1 LVVVQNFLPCERDQQ
16 YLMPPSLTEWLP
28 EDHLAWFVID
38 AVDQMDLSGF
48 RAGYRADGWGRAA
61 HDPAMMVAVML
72 YAYCI
77 GERSSRR
84 IERRCMEDVA
94 FRVLA
99 ANQRPDHAT
108 IARFR
113 QRHTEGLTNL
123 FVEVLRL
130 CQRAGLLRVGLVALD
145 GTKMAAAASLDA
157 NRTREQIEAQVA
169 QMLAEAEV
177 VDAAENAQAGRD
189 GGGQP
194 PATLRGRAD
203 RLGRLAEA
211 KAQLDAEDAA
221 AARAHAEQLQ
231 RRAAVEAEQERK
243 LRGRKPK
250 PPQPNAE
257 ARRNTSDPDSRIM
270 KTSGG
275 WVQGYNGQALVTAG
289 QIILAA
295 QAVNDQADVAQ
306 LKPMLN
312 AGAANLAA
320 IGYPEAIAVALA
332 DAGYYSDANA
342 AAVGGPELLIATTNR
357 YKRDHTPPRGRIPT
371 NLSIMGR
378 MQRKLRTKRG
388 KSLYRKR
395 SQTVEPVFGQIKYSR
410 GITRLLRRGLAAANS
425 EWNLI
430 CATHNLLKLWRA
442 APTP

>member
-1 LVVVQNFLPCERDQQ
+1 VAQNFLPCERDQQ

-28 EDHLAWFVID
+28 EDHLVWFVID

-48 RAGYRADGWGRAA
+48 RASYRADGWGRAA

-84 IERRCMEDVA
+84 IERRCLEDVA
-94 FRVLA
+94 FRVLT
-99 ANQRPDHAT
+99 ANQRPDHTT

-113 QRHTEGLTNL
+113 QRHTEALAHL

-130 CQRAGLLRVGLVALD
+130 CQRAGLVQVGLVALD
-145 GTKMAAAASLDA
+145 GTKLAGAASLDA

-169 QMLAEAEV
+169 QMLAEAEAL
-177 VDAAENAQAGRD
+177 DAAEDADQD

-194 PATLRGRAD
+194 PAVLRGRAE
-203 RLGRLAEA
+203 RLRRLTEA
-211 KAQLDAEDAA
+211 KAQLDTEDAA
-221 AARAHAEQLQ
+221 AAQAHARHLQ
-231 RRAAVEAEQERK
+231 RRAAAEAEQGRK

-250 PPQPNAE
+250 PPQRSAE
-257 ARRNTSDPDSRIM
+257 ARRNTADPDSRVM

-289 QIILAA
+289 QIIVAA

-306 LKPMLN
+306 LTPMLQ

-320 IGYPEAIAVALA
+320 IGCPDAIGVALA

-342 AAVGGPELLIATTNR
+342 NAAGGPELLIATTNR
-357 YKRDHTPPRGRIPT
+357 HKRDHTPPRGRIPT

-378 MQRKLRTKRG
+378 MERRLRTKRG
-388 KSLYRKR
+388 KALYRQR
-395 SQTVEPVFGQIKYSR
+395 SQTVEPVFGQIKCPR
-410 GITRLLRRGLAAANS
+410 GITRLLRRGLTAADS
-425 EWNLI
+425 EWKLI

-442 APTP
+442 APAC

>member
-1 LVVVQNFLPCERDQQ
+1 
-16 YLMPPSLTEWLP
+16 MPPSLTEWLP

-425 EWNLI
+425 QWNLI

>member
-1 LVVVQNFLPCERDQQ
+1 MVQNFLPCERDQQ

-157 NRTREQIEAQVA
+157 NRTREQIQAQVA

-177 VDAAENAQAGRD
+177 VDAAENAEAGRD